1 MKKILMKHGD
11 LYKFKT
17 NFDSITYSMFCYII
31 IMLCALLYTEIF
43 NFTGIFAFINGV
55 IFGLFIWPMSDF
67 KNMFDEEDDLFWTG
81 DEDE

>member
-1 MKKILMKHGD
+1 MKHGN

-17 NFDSITYSMFCYII
+17 EFDSITYSGFCYII
-31 IMLCALLYTEIF
+31 ITLCAILYTEIF
-43 NFTGIFAFINGV
+43 NFTGIFALLNGMF
-55 IFGLFIWPMSDF
+55 FGLFVYPITDF